1 MKFLDAVYWPTRIK
15 PDGGRGFMD
24 GSGWATIMLTWFYTL
39 WWFTIAD
46 AAKTL
51 IQWVRAPTGD
61 RIHITHHCIR
71 ISLALNASK
80 SMVET
85 SC

>member
-1 MKFLDAVYWPTRIK
+1 
-15 PDGGRGFMD
+15 MD

-51 IQWVRAPTGD
+51 IQWVRAFING
-61 RIHITHHCIR
+61 RHSIYK
-71 ISLALNASK
+71 SLEWRFIFLHA
-80 SMVET
+80 V
-85 SC
+85 